1 MKSISPRND
10 DCRASPLHASRPF
23 RRDMILSVPNA
34 VRALKPSREVPMP
47 KAQLQYLTDELNK
60 LREQKLY
67 QKLRVLQTEQ
77 LPVSRFDGREVIN
90 LSSNNYLGL
99 ATHPRLK
106 QRAIEA
112 IEKYGVGSGAVR
124 TIAGTMTL
132 HMALEEKIASFKQV
146 EASVV
151 FQSGFTANAGT
162 VQAILSRDDV
172 IISDEL
178 NHASIIDGCR
188 LSRAQI
194 KVFPHKDAEA
204 CEKILKEIS
213 GHKGHKLLITD
224 GVFSMDGDI
233 APLPALVELAEK
245 YGCIMMIDDAHSSG
259 VLGRNGR
266 GTVDHF
272 GLHGRVDIQ
281 VGTLSKAVG
290 SLGGYVCSTRDT
302 IEFLYHRAR
311 PFLFS
316 TSHPPSVA
324 ATCIAAFEV
333 LDEEPQLV
341 ERLWTNT
348 KFFKAGLKK
357 LGFNTGVSETPIT
370 PVIVGDAAL
379 AHEFSRQLFQQGVF
393 AQSLGFPTV
402 PQGKA
407 RIRTIVTATHTQQ
420 ELERALATL
429 ESVAKKLR
437 II

>member
-1 MKSISPRND
+1 
-10 DCRASPLHASRPF
+10 
-23 RRDMILSVPNA
+23 
-34 VRALKPSREVPMP
+34 MP
-47 KAQLQYLTDELNK
+47 KAQLQYLTDALDK

-67 QKLRVLQTEQ
+67 QKLRILETEQ
-77 LPVSRFDGREVIN
+77 LPVANFDGREVIN

-99 ATHPRLK
+99 TTHPKLK
-106 QRAIEA
+106 EAAVRAVE
-112 IEKYGVGSGAVR
+112 EYGVGSGAVR

-132 HMALEEKIASFKQV
+132 HMALEEKIAKFKNV

-162 VQAILSRDDV
+162 VQAILTRDDV

-188 LSRAQI
+188 LSRAEI
-194 KVFPHKDAEA
+194 KVFPHKDVEA
-204 CEKILKEIS
+204 CEKVLKELD
-213 GHKGHKLLITD
+213 GHKGRKLLITD
-224 GVFSMDGDI
+224 GVFSMEGDI

-272 GLHGRVDIQ
+272 NLHGRVDIQ
-281 VGTLSKAVG
+281 VGTLSKAIG
-290 SLGGYVCSTRDT
+290 ALGGYVCSTRDT
-302 IEFLYHRAR
+302 IDFLYHRAR

-333 LDEEPQLV
+333 LEEEPQLI
-341 ERLWTNT
+341 EQLWANT
-348 KFFKAGLKK
+348 KFFKDGLKRV
-357 LGFNTGVSETPIT
+357 GFNTGVSETPIT
-370 PVIVGDAAL
+370 PVIVGEAAL
-379 AHEFSRQLFQQGVF
+379 AHEFSRQLFASGVF
-393 AQSLGFPTV
+393 AQSLGYPTV
-402 PQGKA
+402 PHGKA
-407 RIRTIVTATHTQQ
+407 RIRTIVTATHTQE
-420 ELERALATL
+420 ELTQALEIMERA
-429 ESVAKKLR
+429 AKGLK

>member
-1 MKSISPRND
+1 
-10 DCRASPLHASRPF
+10 
-23 RRDMILSVPNA
+23 
-34 VRALKPSREVPMP
+34 MP

-67 QKLRVLQTEQ
+67 QKLRVLETQQ

-99 ATHPRLK
+99 TTHPKL
-106 QRAIEA
+106 RARAVEA
-112 IEKYGVGSGAVR
+112 IEKFGVGSGAVR
-124 TIAGTMTL
+124 TIAGTMSIHL
-132 HMALEEKIASFKQV
+132 ELEEKIARFKHV

-162 VQAILSRDDV
+162 VQAILGREDI
-172 IISDEL
+172 IISDQL
-178 NHASIIDGCR
+178 NHASLIDGCR
-188 LSRAQI
+188 LSRAEI
-194 KVFPHKDAEA
+194 KIFPHKDIEA
-204 CEKILKEIS
+204 CENILKEIA
-213 GHKGHKLLITD
+213 GRKCRKLLVTD

-233 APLPALVELAEK
+233 APLPQLVELAEK
-245 YGCIMMIDDAHSSG
+245 YGCIMMIDDAHASG

-266 GTVDHF
+266 GTVDHYN
-272 GLHGRVDIQ
+272 LHGRVDVQ
-281 VGTLSKAVG
+281 VGTLSKAIG
-290 SLGGYVCSTRDT
+290 ALGGYVCSTRDA

-324 ATCIAAFEV
+324 ATCLAAFEV
-333 LDEEPQLV
+333 LEEEPQLIDQ
-341 ERLWTNT
+341 LWANT
-348 KFFKAGLKK
+348 RFFKEGLKK

-379 AHEFSRQLFQQGVF
+379 AHEFSRQLFAAGVF

-402 PQGKA
+402 PEGKA
-407 RIRTIVTATHTQQ
+407 RIRTIVTATHTREKLNQ
-420 ELERALATL
+420 ALDIL
-429 ESVAKKLR
+429 ESVGKNLK